1 MRDLLRTLI
10 WPLPLYLTPDLIVQG
25 VEIQTYI
32 FDGQGEHFDTSIDQ
46 WVPLPAGGLQVLR
59 TGSGMS
65 HAERIGAGTRVFQI
79 WLEPDMT
86 KTITQPA
93 SYDVHLPSDFITT
106 TLADPP
112 GAGLQETE
120 IVGGRGPV
128 RTEVPG
134 LKVVRL
140 RASGSAVK
148 AASFVVGGGHIGMMY
163 VLEGTVAVPASDEE
177 AAAGEP
183 LLERDD
189 ALILHGGDREVLLD
203 LSGDAD
209 IFLLTVPRRP
219 SYQLEA
225 ERKS

>member
-65 HAERIGAGTRVFQI
+65 HAERIRAGTRVFQI

-93 SYDVHLPSDFITT
+93 SYDVRLPSHFVTT
-106 TLADPP
+106 ALAAPP
-112 GAGLQETE
+112 ARDRDRR
-120 IVGGRGPV
+120 GRGPV
-128 RTEVPG
+128 RTEVP
-134 LKVVRL
+134 
-140 RASGSAVK
+140 A
-148 AASFVVGGGHIGMMY
+148 
-163 VLEGTVAVPASDEE
+163 
-177 AAAGEP
+177 
-183 LLERDD
+183 
-189 ALILHGGDREVLLD
+189 
-203 LSGDAD
+203 
-209 IFLLTVPRRP
+209 
-219 SYQLEA
+219 
-225 ERKS
+225 